1 MINYELRDLFN
12 QDSVEKQIKITYE
25 NTTITNEELFGNE
38 MTIEESLCSESQLKF
53 GRCEANML
61 KFKVAN
67 IFSPMIGK
75 TIDISVV
82 LEGNT
87 GSPFLYG
94 RYKVQSDKPTA
105 DRKWREV
112 VAYDCMYD
120 IINSDVSDW
129 YNTILP
135 SENSSVTMMEF
146 RKSFI
151 NHFGIQEHPVDLIN
165 DDMVV
170 KKTIGI
176 KKNEETQDES
186 VISESASLSG
196 KDVITAICEINGCF
210 GHIGRDGKMHYVYL
224 APNIFGL
231 FPAEDLYPS
240 EDLYPNDPDDILISK
255 SMYISCKYEDY
266 ACQKINKLQIRT
278 EENDIGTIVGD
289 GENAYIIE
297 GNFLAYGKSSAE
309 LQKIAENI
317 FEKIK
322 DVSYIPFEAECIG
335 NPCIEVGDAVR
346 IPTTYKIVESYVLK
360 RTLKGIQALRD
371 SLSSS
376 GEEKYKEAVNSV
388 HTSIVQ
394 LKGKTNKL
402 ERTVEET
409 RSTITDVEAGLES
422 QIKQTAGRILGTV
435 ASAEKTWDET
445 GYFIEYYGYGTS
457 TYEPSEEYYGKYY
470 LDQDSGKLY
479 VCKRVS
485 SMDGYYYYWS
495 FVTDLPLITAQLNSK
510 IEQTSTAI
518 TAEVERAVGA
528 ENTLSGRID
537 VTSENITAEVTRAV
551 GEEASLS
558 GRITVTAND
567 IAAEVERAIGAE
579 ESLSSRI
586 NITADDITAEVT
598 RAMGAEGTLSSQIQV
613 TADSISTKV
622 SKEDV
627 VSEINQSADTIEL
640 SAGRLVITS
649 GNFTVDSAG
658 NVSMTGSVNAI
669 SGTLGPFSITSEG
682 LVYGTY
688 GTKILGNTIE
698 TGRLDTVDTSGTLSI
713 GTNSEKMITIGKLGL
728 SEPDTLVVLAGNVQ
742 MEGDRYLK
750 GAVPLIGSTGL
761 VTSCRVL
768 IGNSDP
774 PPYPEWTHYPS
785 SIELWS
791 QNILKLNS
799 LGSLVDINST
809 TSDEREKN
817 ILSRI
822 EQKKAVEFIKN
833 LVPIA
838 YQYKADD
845 DPVAH
850 WGFGAQ
856 TTLSAMQESGIGESQ
871 LIERNAYVPGAA
883 INQEDDTTFFYS
895 MRMDELAAPYA
906 AALQYIINELETI
919 KNQIGGIKN
928 ADI

>member
-25 NTTITNEELFGNE
+25 NTTITNEDLFGNE

-53 GRCEANML
+53 GRCEASMV

-186 VISESASLSG
+186 VISESAALSG

-210 GHIGRDGKMHYVYL
+210 GHIGRDGKMHYIYL

-231 FPAEDLYPS
+231 FPADDLYPS
-240 EDLYPNDPDDILISK
+240 DELYPNNPDNILISK

-309 LQKIAENI
+309 LQEIAENI

-322 DVSYIPFEAECIG
+322 DVSYIPFEVECVG

-376 GEEKYKEAVNSV
+376 GEENYKEAVNSV
-388 HTSIVQ
+388 HKSIVQ

-422 QIKQTAGRILGTV
+422 QIKQTAGSILGTV
-435 ASAEKTWDET
+435 ASAEKAWDET

-457 TYEPSEEYYGKYY
+457 NYVPSEEYYGKYY
-470 LDQDSGKLY
+470 LDQASGKVY
-479 VCKRVS
+479 ICKRVS

-495 FVTDLPLITAQLNSK
+495 FVADLPLITAQLNSK

-551 GEEASLS
+551 GEETSLS

-567 IAAEVERAIGAE
+567 ITAEVERAISAE

-586 NITADDITAEVT
+586 NLTADSITAEVE

-613 TADSISTKV
+613 TADSISSKV
-622 SKEDV
+622 SKGDV

-658 NVSMTGSVNAI
+658 NVSMTGNVNAI
-669 SGTLGPFSITSEG
+669 SGTVGPFSITESG
-682 LVYGTY
+682 LEWGDY
-688 GTKILGNTIE
+688 GTKIWANTIE
-698 TGRLDTVDTSGTLSI
+698 TSSVTATDGSSSLSI
-713 GTNSEKMITIGKLGL
+713 GTDGKMIRLGPYGFPE
-728 SEPDTLVVLAGNVQ
+728 STTR
-742 MEGDRYLK
+742 EGVFVGGDMHIERNRHVMCRLT
-750 GAVPLIGSTGL
+750 PLIGWSDANYIDIGDPSRNEL
-761 VTSCRVL
+761 PNALL
-768 IGNSDP
+768 IYSQKVQMLD
-774 PPYPEWTHYPS
+774 S
-785 SIELWS
+785 SGE
-791 QNILKLNS
+791 
-799 LGSLVDINST
+799 LVDIGSS
-809 TSDEREKN
+809 TSDERKKN
-817 ILSRI
+817 VLSQI
-822 EQKKAVEFIKN
+822 EQRKAVDFIKN
-833 LVPIA
+833 LVPIV
-838 YQYKADD
+838 YRYKTDD
-845 DPVAH
+845 GPVAH

-856 TTLSAMQESGIGESQ
+856 TTLSAMRESGIGESR
-871 LIERNAYVPGAA
+871 LIERNPYVPGAP
-883 INQEDDTTFFYS
+883 INPEDDTTFFYS
-895 MRMDELAAPYA
+895 MRMDEMAAPYA
-906 AALQYIINELETI
+906 AVLQYILNELEII
-919 KNQIGGIKN
+919 KSKTGGTKN